1 MGNFDFE
8 NIEILY
14 AMKHSDNNNNNDD
27 NKEIKHF
34 FMTKEGRD
42 AYIKANE
49 QLNKKLNRCIIPYE
63 VNIKDNNVIK
73 MLLKYLMEATSNNM
87 AIGKETDTYFHNY

>member
-8 NIEILY
+8 SIEILY
-14 AMKHSDNNNNNDD
+14 AMKYSDNNNDD
-27 NKEIKHF
+27 GNKEIKHF

-49 QLNKKLNRCIIPYE
+49 QLNKNLNRCIIPYE
-63 VNIKDNNVIK
+63 VNIKDNKVIK
-73 MLLKYLMEATSNNM
+73 MLLKYLMETTFNNI